1 MKMNEFIARLK
12 QQPRIGGVP
21 RINVPA
27 AEAVTTTPR
36 TDSTINEQVRQLATQ
51 LANQIVA
58 EQAQTQTLARNGRTY
73 TKFDTVND
81 IVANQIETVTAG
93 MWSDNLASLT
103 TYFTS
108 STQTTTQRRY
118 YVDVY
123 QDTPTADGAATQ
135 FALAFGHAF
144 CLFHM

>member
-21 RINVPA
+21 PRQQVPA
-27 AEAVTTTPR
+27 NQTIQRLQNENQALTTANNGV
-36 TDSTINEQVRQLATQ
+36 NEQVRQLAQQ

-81 IVANQIETVTAG
+81 VVANQI
-93 MWSDNLASLT
+93 
-103 TYFTS
+103 
-108 STQTTTQRRY
+108 
-118 YVDVY
+118 
-123 QDTPTADGAATQ
+123 
-135 FALAFGHAF
+135 
-144 CLFHM
+144 